1 MTTPRNGA
9 TMTIRHHRF
18 LRLSA
23 LALGLAPLAAGA
35 VEYTQVLPEKSAV
48 AFTYRQMNVPVEGAF
63 KRFKGQLSFDPAR
76 PAGARAELEIDMA
89 GVDAGSA
96 EANEEVAGKLWFNTK
111 AFPSA
116 RFVSTGIQ
124 SLGKDRYEVT
134 GRMTIKGRT
143 VDAKAPASFRQDGK
157 NAVFEGAFVL
167 KRADYGIGEGMWADF
182 GTVANEVQIKFRL
195 VAAPA
200 PDRK

>member
-1 MTTPRNGA
+1 MSPQVK
-9 TMTIRHHRF
+9 HF
-18 LRLSA
+18 LALSA
-23 LALGLAPLAAGA
+23 VSLGLAPAAVQA

-48 AFTYRQMNVPVEGAF
+48 AFVYKQMNVPVEGAF
-63 KRFKGQLSFDPAR
+63 KRFKGQVSFDPAK

-89 GVDAGSA
+89 GVDAGSP

-111 AFPSA
+111 AFPTA
-116 RFVSTGIQ
+116 RFVSSVIKPV
-124 SLGKDRYEVT
+124 GKDQYEVA
-134 GRMTIKGRT
+134 GKMTIKGRT
-143 VDAKAPASFRQDGK
+143 VDAKAPAAFRQDGR